1 MTNLS
6 KLCAEKANLIIIDIQ
21 EKLLPAISNKD
32 DVVKNTKILIETAKN
47 LDLNIV
53 LSEQYP
59 KGLGSTIPEIKEMLN
74 SQEQVE
80 KTSFSVCGD
89 NKELFDKLLKQEKN
103 QFIIAGIEAHIC
115 VYQTVK
121 DLLISGA
128 EVFLVSD
135 AVGSRKDASRLQI
148 INTLISMGAVVL
160 PTESILFELLENS
173 KNKHFKNISKLIK

>member
-1 MTNLS
+1 MANLN
-6 KLCAEKANLIIIDIQ
+6 KLCVEKANLIIVDIQ
-21 EKLLPAISNKD
+21 EKLLPAISNKEEI
-32 DVVKNTKILIETAKN
+32 VANTKILIETAKS
-47 LDLNIV
+47 LGLNIV

-59 KGLGSTIPEIKEMLN
+59 KGLGSTISEIKEMLDSE
-74 SQEQVE
+74 SQIE

-89 NKELFDKLLKQEKN
+89 NKALFDSLLKQEKS

-121 DLLISGA
+121 DLLTSGA

-135 AVGSRKDASRLQI
+135 VVGSRKDASRLQI
-148 INTLISMGAVVL
+148 IHTLTNMGTTVL